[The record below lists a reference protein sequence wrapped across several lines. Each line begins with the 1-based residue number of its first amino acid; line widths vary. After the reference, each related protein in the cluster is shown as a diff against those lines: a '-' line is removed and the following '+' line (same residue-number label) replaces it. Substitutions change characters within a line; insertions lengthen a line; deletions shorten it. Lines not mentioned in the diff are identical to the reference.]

1 MPYKGEAVPLN
12 KPLEFSCFN
21 VMENKGSTSRQQR
34 LSSTSRQQ
42 RLSSTSRQQRLSSTI
57 TASHRISETR
67 SPAES
72 EANSPYENHALTLW
86 TERRRD
92 WVGTRERPRPAEHR
106 EPLISWSTTYEDLLG
121 TNRPFAKPI
130 PLPEMVDFLVDVWEQ
145 EGLFE

>member
-1 MPYKGEAVPLN
+1 VPYKGEAVPLN

-42 RLSSTSRQQRLSSTI
+42 RLSSTSRQQRLSGTI

-72 EANSPYENHALTLW
+72 EANSPYENHGTSCPLAFLILDLVTFFCGDIYLAC
-86 TERRRD
+86 TNIKRSKA
-92 WVGTRERPRPAEHR
+92 VGT
-106 EPLISWSTTYEDLLG
+106 
-121 TNRPFAKPI
+121 
-130 PLPEMVDFLVDVWEQ
+130 
-145 EGLFE
+145 